1 GARRECGAAGIDTK
15 KKGESMKRF
24 LVLAVVCAATMSAAH
39 AAEGDRID
47 SIDVE
52 QLAGLLADAGYR
64 ATAGRDG
71 EGDPMLSS
79 SAAGANFNIYMYGCE
94 SERCKSLQF
103 IAGFD
108 LADGIT
114 LQRINEWNRDKRYGS
129 AYLDDEDDL
138 WLQMDLDL

>member
-1 GARRECGAAGIDTK
+1 CRRCCRLPGWIAQAAATPHDGAGRRPPGMRAAGIDT

-24 LVLAVVCAATMSAAH
+24 LVLAVVCAAAMSAAH

-94 SERCKSLQF
+94 GERCKSLQF
-103 IAGFD
+103 I
-108 LADGIT
+108 
-114 LQRINEWNRDKRYGS
+114 
-129 AYLDDEDDL
+129 
-138 WLQMDLDL
+138 